1 MSAST
6 GTGARWASAAT
17 AGTSPRSV
25 RITGWMPRASSR
37 SSAARWRASPTARRP
52 SGGGLVAVQLGLQ
65 QPQVERQRDE
75 LLLGAVVE
83 VALDPAAGVVGGL
96 DDAHARDAQLLD
108 AGAQVGLQALVV
120 DRQRGAGGG
129 GVDELRPG
137 VELGVVD
144 DRGDA
149 AAVALDRGPGAARSR
164 ARAAAPRG
172 RPRRRRSGA
181 RAASRRPTACG
192 RRGSRRASRA
202 PGPRAARSARA
213 ARATASASSVRR
225 PSSAAMA
232 RMPAASESAHSSRP
246 VSGPE
251 RPRADVEAVAEVA
264 DAADAEDQ
272 QPGRDRDREEPGGE
286 ADGGDRQLG
295 RHQHEHAPVSRS
307 VSEPIARRHSV
318 PSWGA
323 WAARAARCARRAGG
337 WPGGARSR
345 PGARRRRARRARAAA
360 RSRSR

>member
-37 SSAARWRASPTARRP
+37 SSASAVASFSDSASTC
-52 SGGGLVAVQLGLQ
+52 SFGLLVAVELRLQ

-83 VALDPAAGVVGGL
+83 VALDPAARVVAGL
-96 DDAHARDAQLLD
+96 DDAHARDPQLLD
-108 AGAQVGLQALVV
+108 AGAQVGLQPLVV

-129 GVDELRPG
+129 GVDELGPG

-149 AAVALDRGPGAARSR
+149 AAVALDRGP
-164 ARAAAPRG
+164 RAAGAGLGHAAPCG
-172 RPRRRRSGA
+172 RPRRRTSAA

-192 RRGSRRASRA
+192 RRGSRPASRA
-202 PGPRAARSARA
+202 PGPRCAR
-213 ARATASASSVRR
+213 RATSSERDSEASSVRR

-232 RMPAASESAHSSRP
+232 RMPAASASAHSSRP
-246 VSGPE
+246 VSGP
-251 RPRADVEAVAEVA
+251 
-264 DAADAEDQ
+264 
-272 QPGRDRDREEPGGE
+272 
-286 ADGGDRQLG
+286 
-295 RHQHEHAPVSRS
+295 S
-307 VSEPIARRHSV
+307 VHGPT
-318 PSWGA
+318 
-323 WAARAARCARRAGG
+323 
-337 WPGGARSR
+337 
-345 PGARRRRARRARAAA
+345 
-360 RSRSR
+360 